1 MVGLEDHM
9 RRDPVPITESPE
21 RVDDPVA
28 HISISG
34 IHGRDE
40 LNDRLATAT
49 PQSAPR
55 RGNASSVGML
65 LLAAAAGAA
74 FMYLFKPARGR

>member
-1 MVGLEDHM
+1 VSYDQHAEN
-9 RRDPVPITESPE
+9 PVPITESPE
-21 RVDDPVA
+21 RVDDPVG

-49 PQSAPR
+49 PQPALR
-55 RGNASSVGML
+55 RGKASSLGML
-65 LLAAAAGAA
+65 LLAAAAGAV